1 LFPNLELYDAG
12 LITYLKEETQ
22 NKLNTYYFYATLHNK
37 RTYDLAGIYND
48 KASLTEFRIEDIER
62 LTETLAW
69 QLNERELT
77 KYEEDMKELIPKVKR
92 LLDDEIKNAD

>member
-1 LFPNLELYDAG
+1 
-12 LITYLKEETQ
+12 
-22 NKLNTYYFYATLHNK
+22 
-37 RTYDLAGIYND
+37 LAGIYND